1 MDAADADALEASA
14 LTRAPKRDG
23 LQPAG
28 VQPTSSPGSLRRWG
42 GLAVGVLVLGFLGW
56 ALVDGWS
63 TVSSYDWELEP
74 GLLAL
79 GVLVLLAFYLASAL
93 GYGAIVD
100 RLHHPG
106 PPPLV
111 TLSIWARSLL
121 GRYVPGNVLMVLGR
135 VVLSHERGVPRR
147 VSLAATTYE
156 QALSLGVA
164 AAGAVVFVAVYEGSG
179 DARLW
184 LLALV
189 PLGLVLLHPRIF
201 GPLSAWLLRRAGRE
215 PLPRLLA
222 ARPLAGLL
230 VAYVGVAALLG
241 VGIWLLVRS
250 AAGAEAGGPAFVGLA
265 FLLSFAVSM
274 IAFIFPS
281 GLGVREGAFA
291 LALAQNVP
299 GSVAVALSVGARLV
313 LTLVELA
320 FIAAVVVAERRRAR
334 AAPA

>member
-1 MDAADADALEASA
+1 MARPAENADGAGPAPAAA
-14 LTRAPKRDG
+14 APAAR
-23 LQPAG
+23 
-28 VQPTSSPGSLRRWG
+28 SRLRRWG
-42 GLAVGVLVLGFLGW
+42 GLAAGLLVLGFMAW
-56 ALVDGWS
+56 TLVDGWS
-63 TVSSYDWELEP
+63 TVSSYDWELQP
-74 GLLAL
+74 GLLAA
-79 GVLVLLAFYLASAL
+79 GIVVLLAFYLASAL

-106 PPPLV
+106 PPALV

-147 VSLAATTYE
+147 VTLAATVYE

-164 AAGAVVFVAVYEGSG
+164 AAGGLAWLGLFGGG
-179 DARLW
+179 DRRLW

-189 PLGLVLLHPRIF
+189 PLGLVLLDPRVF
-201 GPLSAWLLRRAGRE
+201 GPVSAWLLRKAGRE

-222 ARPLAGLL
+222 TRPLVGLL
-230 VAYVGVAALLG
+230 GWYAGIAVVGGLG
-241 VGIWLLVRS
+241 VWLLVRS

-265 FLLSFAVSM
+265 FLLSFAVAM

-299 GSVAVALSVGARLV
+299 GSVAVALSVGTRLM
-313 LTLVELA
+313 LTVVELA
-320 FIAAVVVAERRRAR
+320 FIGGVVLLERRRR
-334 AAPA
+334 

>member
-1 MDAADADALEASA
+1 MARPAEGAGAGPAPAVAA
-14 LTRAPKRDG
+14 RRPW
-23 LQPAG
+23 
-28 VQPTSSPGSLRRWG
+28 RRWG
-42 GLAVGVLVLGFLGW
+42 GLAAGLLVLGFLAW

-63 TVSSYDWELEP
+63 TVSAYDWDLQP
-74 GLLAL
+74 GLLVL
-79 GVLVLLAFYLASAL
+79 GILVLLLFYVASAL

-106 PPPLV
+106 PPPLA
-111 TLSIWARSLL
+111 TISIWAKSLL
-121 GRYVPGNVLMVLGR
+121 GRYVPGNVLMVVGR

-147 VSLAATTYE
+147 VTLAATVYE

-164 AAGAVVFVAVYEGSG
+164 AAAAVIWVAAYEGG
-179 DARLW
+179 DDARLW

-189 PLGLVLLHPRIF
+189 PLGLVLLHPRLF
-201 GPLSAWLLRRAGRE
+201 GPASSWVLRKAGRE

-222 ARPLAGLL
+222 PRPLAGLL
-230 VAYVGVAALLG
+230 GWYAVIAVLAGL
-241 VGIWLLVRS
+241 GIWLLVRS

-274 IAFIFPS
+274 IAFVFPS

-299 GSVAVALSVGARLV
+299 GGVAVALAVGARLM

-320 FIAAVVVAERRRAR
+320 FIGAAVLLDRRRAGR
-334 AAPA
+334 GPDR

>member
-1 MDAADADALEASA
+1 MARPADGAGAA
-14 LTRAPKRDG
+14 
-23 LQPAG
+23 PAMAAR
-28 VQPTSSPGSLRRWG
+28 SPWRRWG
-42 GLAVGVLVLGFLGW
+42 GLAAGLLVLGFMAW

-63 TVSSYDWELEP
+63 TVSSYDWDLEP
-74 GLLAL
+74 GVLVL
-79 GVLVLLAFYLASAL
+79 GILVLLAFYLTSAL

-106 PPPLV
+106 PRPLV

-135 VVLSHERGVPRR
+135 VVLSHEQGVPRR
-147 VSLAATTYE
+147 VTLAATVYE

-164 AAGAVVFVAVYEGSG
+164 AAGGVIWIAAFAGDG

-189 PLGLVLLHPRIF
+189 PLGLVLLDPRVF
-201 GPLSAWLLRRAGRE
+201 GPASSWVLRKAGRE

-222 ARPLAGLL
+222 TRPLLGLL
-230 VAYVGVAALLG
+230 GWYAGIAVLG
-241 VGIWLLVRS
+241 GLGIWLLVRS

-313 LTLVELA
+313 LSLVELA
-320 FIAAVVVAERRRAR
+320 FIGAVVLLERRRR
-334 AAPA
+334 

>member
-1 MDAADADALEASA
+1 MARPAEGSAPAQGVAAR
-14 LTRAPKRDG
+14 TPW
-23 LQPAG
+23 
-28 VQPTSSPGSLRRWG
+28 RRWG
-42 GLAVGVLVLGFLGW
+42 GLAAGLLVLGFLAW

-63 TVSSYDWELEP
+63 TVSAYNWDLEP
-74 GLLAL
+74 WLLVL
-79 GVLVLLAFYLASAL
+79 GILVLLAFYVTSAL
-93 GYGAIVD
+93 GYGAIID

-147 VSLAATTYE
+147 ATLAATVYE

-164 AAGAVVFVAVYEGSG
+164 AAGGVIWIAAFSG
-179 DARLW
+179 GDDARLW

-189 PLGLVLLHPRIF
+189 PLGLLLLHPRLF
-201 GPLSAWLLRRAGRE
+201 GPASAWALKKAGRE

-222 ARPLAGLL
+222 TRPLLGLL
-230 VAYVGVAALLG
+230 GWYAGIGALGG

-281 GLGVREGAFA
+281 GLGIREGALA
-291 LALAQNVP
+291 VALAQNVP
-299 GSVAVALSVGARLV
+299 SGVAVALSVGSRLV

-320 FIAAVVVAERRRAR
+320 FIGGVVLLERWRR
-334 AAPA
+334 

>member
-1 MDAADADALEASA
+1 MARPADGAGAA
-14 LTRAPKRDG
+14 
-23 LQPAG
+23 PAM
-28 VQPTSSPGSLRRWG
+28 PARSPWRRWG
-42 GLAVGVLVLGFLGW
+42 GLAAGLLVLGFMAW

-63 TVSSYDWELEP
+63 TVSSYDWDLEP
-74 GLLAL
+74 GVLSL
-79 GVLVLLAFYLASAL
+79 GILVLLAFYLTSAL

-106 PPPLV
+106 PRPLV

-135 VVLSHERGVPRR
+135 VVLSHEQGVPRR
-147 VSLAATTYE
+147 VTLAATVYE

-164 AAGAVVFVAVYEGSG
+164 AAGGVIWIAAFAGDG

-189 PLGLVLLHPRIF
+189 PLGLVLLDPRVF
-201 GPLSAWLLRRAGRE
+201 GPASSWVLRKAGRE

-222 ARPLAGLL
+222 TRPLLGLL
-230 VAYVGVAALLG
+230 GWYAGIAVLG
-241 VGIWLLVRS
+241 GLGIWLLVRS

-313 LTLVELA
+313 LSPVELA
-320 FIAAVVVAERRRAR
+320 FIGAVVLLERRRR
-334 AAPA
+334 

>member
-1 MDAADADALEASA
+1 M
-14 LTRAPKRDG
+14 
-23 LQPAG
+23 
-28 VQPTSSPGSLRRWG
+28 G
-42 GLAVGVLVLGFLGW
+42 GLAAGLLVLGFMAW

-63 TVSSYDWELEP
+63 TVSSYDWDLEP
-74 GLLAL
+74 GVLVL
-79 GVLVLLAFYLASAL
+79 GILVLLAFYLTSAL
-93 GYGAIVD
+93 GYGAIVN

-106 PPPLV
+106 PRPLV

-135 VVLSHERGVPRR
+135 VVLSHEQGVPRR
-147 VSLAATTYE
+147 VTLAATVYE

-164 AAGAVVFVAVYEGSG
+164 AAGGVIWIAAFAGDG

-189 PLGLVLLHPRIF
+189 PLGLVLLDPRVF
-201 GPLSAWLLRRAGRE
+201 GPASSWVLRKAGRE

-222 ARPLAGLL
+222 TRPLLGLL
-230 VAYVGVAALLG
+230 GWYAGIAVLGG

-313 LTLVELA
+313 LSLVELA
-320 FIAAVVVAERRRAR
+320 FIGAVVLLERRRR
-334 AAPA
+334 